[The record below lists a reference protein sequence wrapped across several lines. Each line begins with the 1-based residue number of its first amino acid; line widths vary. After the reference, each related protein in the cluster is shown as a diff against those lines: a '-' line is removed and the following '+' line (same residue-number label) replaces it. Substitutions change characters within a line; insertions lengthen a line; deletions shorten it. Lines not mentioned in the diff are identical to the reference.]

1 MRVLV
6 VINCSRR
13 KIIDLGIVRSRLGT
27 VPGFDLE
34 REYEYRR
41 VLSDLVKPA
50 IEMYDGPEFKV
61 LRRFRGCVD
70 VFILSARYGIIRDK
84 DLIIPYDAYLGNA
97 DYSVISTW
105 AKYGNWSLNELTSK
119 TWDLVIIRLS
129 KIYTKFFMKLIEKP
143 CALGNEMHIIGGRHI
158 DLLNCENSVHHYVRG
173 PGEAQHV
180 LYELLSR
187 ACNNSSTYT

>member
-6 VINCSRR
+6 VINCS
-13 KIIDLGIVRSRLGT
+13 KKKVIDLGIVRSRLGT
-27 VPGFDLE
+27 VPSFDLE
-34 REYEYRR
+34 REYEYRQ

-61 LRRFRGCVD
+61 LRRFRGCID

-84 DLIIPYDAYLGNA
+84 DLIIPYDAYLNNA

-105 AKYGNWSLNELTSK
+105 AMYGNWGLNELTSK
-119 TWDLVIIRLS
+119 TWDLAIIRLS
-129 KIYTKFFMKLIEKP
+129 KVYTKFFMKLIKNP
-143 CALGNEMHIIGGRHI
+143 CALGNEVHIIGGRYI
-158 DLLNCENSVHHYVRG
+158 DLLNCEGSVRHHIRG

-187 ACNNSSTYT
+187 ACNDSSTHT

>member
-1 MRVLV
+1 MRALV
-6 VINCSRR
+6 VINCS
-13 KIIDLGIVRSRLGT
+13 KKKVIDLGVVRSRLGT
-27 VPGFDLE
+27 VPSFDLE
-34 REYEYRR
+34 REYEYRQ
-41 VLSDLVKPA
+41 VLSDFMKPA

-105 AKYGNWSLNELTSK
+105 TKYGNWGLNELTSR
-119 TWDLVIIRLS
+119 TWDLAIIRLS
-129 KIYTKFFMKLIEKP
+129 KVYTKFFMKLIKNP
-143 CALGNEMHIIGGRHI
+143 CALGNEIHIIGGRCI
-158 DLLNCENSVHHYVRG
+158 DLFNCEGSVRHHIRG

-180 LYELLSR
+180 LHELLSR
-187 ACNNSSTYT
+187 ACNNSSAYT